1 MAGEFAPF
9 VAQAERPSSP
19 ALLPLAGEGSNQGE
33 KMNAVATI
41 NNSLPAVVN
50 GAEHEQQH
58 QYLTFMLNCE
68 IFAIGILRI
77 KEIIEY
83 GNLTEVPRM
92 PSFIRG
98 VINLRGAVVPV
109 IDLGSRFGKQAS
121 AVSRRT
127 CIVII
132 EVEHDGAQ
140 QVVGVMVDAV
150 NEVLDIPTTEIEP
163 APSFGAK
170 IRADFIRGMG
180 KVDGKFVIILNVDHV
195 LSLDEMSSL
204 AGVETAVAA

>member
-1 MAGEFAPF
+1 
-9 VAQAERPSSP
+9 
-19 ALLPLAGEGSNQGE
+19 
-33 KMNAVATI
+33 MNAIATSSK
-41 NNSLPAVVN
+41 SLPAVT
-50 GAEHEQQH
+50 GDAAQDEQQR
-58 QYLTFMLNCE
+58 QYLTFMLNGE
-68 IFAIGILRI
+68 VFAIGILSI

-92 PSFIRG
+92 PDFIRG

-109 IDLGSRFGKQAS
+109 IDLGSRFGKQPS
-121 AVSRRT
+121 SVSRRT

-132 EVEHDGAQ
+132 EIEHENEP

-150 NEVLDIPTTEIEP
+150 NEVLDIAPSEIEP

-180 KVDGKFVIILNVDHV
+180 KVDGKFVIILDVDHV
-195 LSLDEMSSL
+195 LSLDEMSALTGS
-204 AGVETAVAA
+204 TADLS

>member
-1 MAGEFAPF
+1 
-9 VAQAERPSSP
+9 
-19 ALLPLAGEGSNQGE
+19 
-33 KMNAVATI
+33 MNAIAQI
-41 NNSLPAVVN
+41 NKSLPVVAN
-50 GAEHEQQH
+50 GATQDEQQR
-58 QYLTFMLNCE
+58 QYLTFMLGGE
-68 IFAIGILRI
+68 VFAIGILSI

-92 PSFIRG
+92 PEFIRG

-109 IDLGSRFGKQAS
+109 IDLGARFGKQPT

-132 EVEHDGAQ
+132 EVEHEGEQ

-150 NEVLDIPTTEIEP
+150 NEVLDIAAGEIEP
-163 APSFGAK
+163 PPSFGAK

-180 KVDGKFVIILNVDHV
+180 KVEGRFVIILNVDHV
-195 LSLDEMSSL
+195 LSLDEMATLS
-204 AGVETAVAA
+204 GIETGTAISE